1 MSDSENDYEIRKL
14 NKNDYDL
21 YIELINE
28 YKKTSFTEEEFVDA
42 LTDIKKI
49 SEIWVIEEDG
59 NIIATGTIIYEIK
72 FSFNLAKIARIEDI
86 YVKKESRNN
95 NFGKIIMHHLMK
107 QAKKND
113 CFKIVL
119 EATPETSEFYL
130 KCGYKQKNIQMTRV
144 LPNI

>member
-1 MSDSENDYEIRKL
+1 
-14 NKNDYDL
+14 
-21 YIELINE
+21 
-28 YKKTSFTEEEFVDA
+28 
-42 LTDIKKI
+42 
-49 SEIWVIEEDG
+49 
-59 NIIATGTIIYEIK
+59 
-72 FSFNLAKIARIEDI
+72 
-86 YVKKESRNN
+86 
-95 NFGKIIMHHLMK
+95 MHHLMK